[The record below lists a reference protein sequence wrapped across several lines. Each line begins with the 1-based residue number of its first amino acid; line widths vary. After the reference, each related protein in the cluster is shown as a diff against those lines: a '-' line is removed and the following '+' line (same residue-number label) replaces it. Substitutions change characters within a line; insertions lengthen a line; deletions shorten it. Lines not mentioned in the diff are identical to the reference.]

1 MATAT
6 GTQQGAALW
15 RLEQLRCPS
24 FEQTL
29 AQVRA
34 AEDPEAVLAELE
46 PAALE
51 YVELALLTTMTTSI
65 CAARKMGDRPEAIEA
80 RAKTLPEPLRDRLKE
95 MVGEQWGW
103 WRR

>member
-6 GTQQGAALW
+6 GTQQGRALN
-15 RLEQLRCPS
+15 RIEALRCPDC
-24 FEQTL
+24 EKALQ
-29 AQVRA
+29 QVRS
-34 AEDPEAVLAELE
+34 AEDPESVLAELE
-46 PAALE
+46 PTCLE

-65 CAARKMGDRPEAIEA
+65 CAARKMGDPPEAIEA
-80 RAKTLPEPLRDRLKE
+80 RAKRLPEPLQEQLRE